1 MKIVK
6 IKSELI
12 KKYSV
17 DPEML
22 HKSDRPCVLV
32 IKLKYRGKNR
42 DFAVPI
48 RSNVL
53 ASSPKNEYFP
63 LATRYS
69 TKDTN
74 RHGIHYIK
82 MFPVDKRF
90 YEKYR
95 TEDNVA
101 AALVKAMVSD
111 KENESRIV
119 RECQEYLKRYE
130 CGNKPKYSTD
140 LDRLISIIDALSV
153 TDKNDK
159 TDSSDKPNLHC

>member
-6 IKSELI
+6 IKRDLI

-32 IKLKYRGKNR
+32 VRLKYGGKNR

-48 RSNVL
+48 RSNVP
-53 ASSPKNEYFP
+53 AASPKNEYFP

-95 TEDNVA
+95 TEDNVT
-101 AALVKAMVSD
+101 AALVKAMVTD
-111 KENESRIV
+111 KQNELRIV
-119 RECQEYLKRYE
+119 KECQEYLKRYE
-130 CGNKPKYSTD
+130 GGDKPKYSTD
-140 LDRLISIIDALSV
+140 LDRLISILDALSV
-153 TDKNDK
+153 TE
-159 TDSSDKPNLHC
+159 